1 MMAFH
6 RKDFLV
12 LSIIIFCWIALLLLS
27 DVRGNFPLN
36 DDWSYAHS
44 TKVFVE
50 DGRIELTGWASM
62 PIIIQIFWGFLFCS
76 FAGFSFEVLRLST
89 IVLSIIGIIFCYMIF
104 NESTK
109 QLYLKFVA
117 TVLIAINP
125 IYFLLSSTFM
135 TDIPFFTLS
144 VISTFLF
151 IRFFK
156 TENKYHFLIGF
167 LFIVAASF
175 IRQIGVL
182 VLLSFALT
190 YSLNKNKSLQKKIYL
205 IVSVLVLILLLFLS
219 QYLIRSGVD
228 NPLVNNHRTD
238 KFLDAFSIVN
248 IFGLIPLLKN
258 SLFALIYIGLFLFPF
273 LINHSYLL
281 IKKYSFTKSKF
292 YLNIIASSV
301 FLLIPFLAFNKLLP
315 LRPNILWK
323 YGLGPATLKDVDILE
338 LPHIDQIPQAIWI
351 MLTLIGIIGSIL
363 IIITVFLYFR
373 ENKFKKLIYSDSTS
387 TFIFITIC
395 LTVIILSLSNFY
407 DRYLLQILP
416 LVIFLI
422 LQTYNKEIITRSYV
436 AEKIGYLIIVVI
448 TLFTVYETQNY
459 FSWNRCR
466 WEAIKYLTDD
476 VKIHPDNIDGGFEF
490 NGWMGYDPNYIPN
503 KSKSWWWVK
512 NDAYLVSFGK
522 LKSYTIIQKFE
533 YKSFLKKKYLYAL
546 KRKD

>member
-6 RKDFLV
+6 RKDILV

-62 PIIIQIFWGFLFCS
+62 PIITQIFWGSLFCS
-76 FAGFSFEVLRLST
+76 FAGFSFEALRLST
-89 IVLSIIGIIFCYMIF
+89 IVFSIIGIIFCYLIF

-109 QLYLKFVA
+109 QVYLKFVA
-117 TVLIAINP
+117 TALIAINP

-144 VISTFLF
+144 IISTFLF

-190 YSLNKNKSLQKKIYL
+190 YSLNKNKLLRKKIYSIL
-205 IVSVLVLILLLFLS
+205 SVLVLILLLFLS
-219 QYLIRSGVD
+219 QYLIKSGVD

-238 KFLDAFSIVN
+238 KLLDAFSIVN
-248 IFGLIPLLKN
+248 VFGLIPLLKN
-258 SLFALIYIGLFLFPF
+258 SFFALIYIGLFLFPF
-273 LINHSYLL
+273 LINHTYLL
-281 IKKYSFTKSKF
+281 LKRNSFRKSKF
-292 YLNIIASSV
+292 YLSIIASSV
-301 FLLIPFLAFNKLLP
+301 FLLISLIVFNKLLP

-338 LPHIDQIPQAIWI
+338 LPHIDQIHQVIWI

-363 IIITVFLYFR
+363 IIITIFLYLK
-373 ENKFKKLIYSDSTS
+373 ENKFKKLIYTDLPSI
-387 TFIFITIC
+387 FIFITIC

-407 DRYLLQILP
+407 DRYLIQLLP
-416 LVIFLI
+416 LVTFLI
-422 LQTYNKEIITRSYV
+422 LQTNNKEIIKRSYF
-436 AEKIGYLIIVVI
+436 AEKIGYLILIVI

-466 WEAIKYLTDD
+466 WEVIKYLTDD
-476 VKIHPDNIDGGFEF
+476 LKIQPDNIDGGFEF

-512 NDAYLVSFGK
+512 NDTYIVSFGE
-522 LKSYTIIQKFE
+522 LKNYTVIQKFE
-533 YKSFLKKKYLYAL
+533 YQSFLKKKYLYAL
-546 KRKD
+546 KRKN